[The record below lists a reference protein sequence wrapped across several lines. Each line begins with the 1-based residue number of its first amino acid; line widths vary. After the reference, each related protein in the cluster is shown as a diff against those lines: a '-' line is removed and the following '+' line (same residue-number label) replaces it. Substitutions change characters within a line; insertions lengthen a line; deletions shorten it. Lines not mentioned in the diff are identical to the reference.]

1 MGFIKKTTPPPEC
14 EEGNVFKARIV
25 KIKKETSI
33 YKDEEREQL
42 RFDCELV
49 DSAYKTRAWAAY
61 YEQPRDKSTLGKLA
75 LKLQQAT
82 KHDFDNVNE
91 FIVALKTFGY
101 IFLRVKGFREFEE
114 TMYPNFAIVTDKLP
128 GLQEKLST
136 EPKKEPSEGKNVKVI
151 LEGFKD
157 IISLGVPLS
166 LNDLGN
172 SVTVADRLTLF
183 KEGLIEQKEGL
194 YFFTDKSK
202 EILKNAV

>member
-1 MGFIKKTTPPPEC
+1 MGFIKKTPPPPDC

-25 KIKKETSI
+25 EIKKITSTW
-33 YKDEEREQL
+33 KDEEREQL
-42 RFDCELV
+42 QFDCEL
-49 DSAYKTRAWAAY
+49 DSAYKARVWAAY
-61 YEQPRDKSTLGKLA
+61 YEQPGDKSTLGKLA

-91 FIVALKTFGY
+91 FIAALKTFGY

-114 TMYPNFAIVTDKLP
+114 TMYPNFALVTDKLP
-128 GLQEKLST
+128 GLQEKLSA
-136 EPKKEPSEGKNVKVI
+136 EPKKESNEGKNVKAI

-157 IISLGVPLS
+157 IITLGVPLS

-202 EILKNAV
+202 ELLKNAL